1 MKMAAI
7 VTVLALTACG
17 DKGDSAAE
25 FVPTEGNWSYTGLAY
40 DSDEC
45 GLEAS
50 FSPAALEA
58 IVWTMSLTDGGMELS
73 TTAADPVLC
82 ELDGMDF
89 TCDVML
95 LTDVT
100 EWPKGSSNKGDPDV
114 TTTSE
119 GLVTGVFSDE
129 ETSTLSFTVTRSCE
143 GADCDAYLTET
154 GASSPC
160 TTSMSTGFVYTGE

>member
-7 VTVLALTACG
+7 MTVIALAACG
-17 DKGDSAAE
+17 DKGDSAAD
-25 FVPTEGNWSYTGLAY
+25 FVPTEGTWSYSGLAY

-45 GLEAS
+45 NFEES

-73 TTAADPVLC
+73 TTAADPFLC

-89 TCDVML
+89 TCDVLL

-100 EWPKGSSNKGDPDV
+100 EWPKGSSSKGDPDV

-119 GLVTGVFSDE
+119 GIVTGVFSDE
-129 ETSTLSFTVTRSCE
+129 ENASLSFTVTNSCE
-143 GADCDAYLTET
+143 GADCDAYLTERGT
-154 GASSPC
+154 VSPC
-160 TTSMSTGFVYTGE
+160 TSSLSTGLVYTGE